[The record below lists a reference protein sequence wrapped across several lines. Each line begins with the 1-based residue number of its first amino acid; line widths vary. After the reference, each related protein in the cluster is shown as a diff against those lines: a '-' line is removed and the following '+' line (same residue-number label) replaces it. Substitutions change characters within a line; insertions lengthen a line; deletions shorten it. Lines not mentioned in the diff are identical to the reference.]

1 MSTEARLQALLQTT
15 PAWLKTGG
23 PLEDVVVSARVRL
36 ARNVADCAFPEQ
48 LADEDAEDILAATSS
63 VLRQCDIDGNIL
75 EVRSLSDSAKEFVLE
90 RNLASRELLNVER
103 PTMLFYGMRGA
114 HSVMINEEDHFRIQ
128 GISKGLN
135 LESALRRAQRVERVL
150 AEAHEFATSKDYGYL
165 TSCPTNTGSG
175 MRASIMLHLPALA
188 RAKAPLQRSLQAA
201 RAAGLAVRGV
211 HGEGS
216 RAIGHL
222 YQISNQRTLGS
233 SSSEQLLAVSNYGH
247 EVASYECSIRQQYS
261 DDTRARVALTVDLK
275 QALKQIKEA
284 PHMTTRQ
291 SLTFL
296 SLINLGINTGVCQE
310 IGFSMNPHRLLQLSF
325 AVQPG
330 HLQMAAAISMNADQ
344 RDAARADRMRLE
356 LGFSDGRSA

>member
-1 MSTEARLQALLQTT
+1 MSTESRLQALLQTM

-23 PLEDVVVSARVRL
+23 ALEDVVVSSRVRL
-36 ARNVADCAFPEQ
+36 ARNVAGRAFPEQ
-48 LADEDAEDILAATSS
+48 LELAAADNILAASAD
-63 VLRQCDIDGNIL
+63 VLRNCEIDGNVL
-75 EVRSLSDSAKEFVLE
+75 EVRSLSNSAAEFILE

-103 PTMLFYGMRGA
+103 PTMLFYGLRGA

-128 GISKGLN
+128 GISKGLE
-135 LESALRRAQRVERVL
+135 LETALRRAQRIERVL
-150 AEAHEFATSKDYGYL
+150 RKAHEFATHSDYGYL

-233 SSSEQLLAVSNYGH
+233 ASSEQLLAVSNFGH
-247 EVASYECSIRQQYS
+247 EVANYEQSVRQQYS
-261 DDTRARVALTVDLK
+261 DDTRARVALTVDVK
-275 QALKQIKEA
+275 QALKKIREVKQI
-284 PHMTTRQ
+284 TTGQ
-291 SLTFL
+291 ALACL
-296 SLINLGINTGVCQE
+296 SLLNLGVSTGVCSD
-310 IGFSMNPHRLLQLSF
+310 IGFSINPHRLLQLFF

-330 HLQMAAAISMNADQ
+330 HLQMAAGQTMTADQ
-344 RDAARADRMRLE
+344 RDAARAERMRIE

>member
-1 MSTEARLQALLQTT
+1 MSIETRLQALLQTT

-48 LADEDAEDILAATSS
+48 LDVAAAEEILAAASS
-63 VLRQCDIDGNIL
+63 ELRSCDIDGNVL
-75 EVRSLSDSAKEFVLE
+75 EVRSLTDSSKDFVLE

-103 PTMLFYGMRGA
+103 PTMLFYGLRGA
-114 HSVMINEEDHFRIQ
+114 HSVMVNEEDHYRIQ
-128 GISKGLN
+128 GISKGLD
-135 LESALRRAQRVERVL
+135 LDSALRRAQRVERIVSTV
-150 AEAHEFATSKDYGYL
+150 HEFATSEDYGYL

-188 RAKAPLQRSLQAA
+188 RAKIPLQRSLQAA

-233 SSSEQLLAVSNYGH
+233 SSSAQLLAVSNYGH
-247 EVASYECSIRQQYS
+247 EVASYERSVRQQYS

-275 QALKQIKEA
+275 QVLRQIKEA
-284 PHMTTRQ
+284 KQLTTRQ
-291 SLTFL
+291 ALACISLL
-296 SLINLGINTGVCQE
+296 NLGVNTGVCQE
-310 IGFSMNPHRLLQLSF
+310 IGFSINPHRLLQLSF

-330 HLQMAAAISMNADQ
+330 HLQMAAATSMNANQ
-344 RDAARADRMRLE
+344 RDTARADRMRLE
-356 LGFSDGRSA
+356 LGFCDGRGA

>member
-1 MSTEARLQALLQTT
+1 MSTETRLQALLQTT

-23 PLEDVVVSARVRL
+23 VLEDIVVSSRVRL
-36 ARNVADCAFPEQ
+36 ARNIAACPFPEQ
-48 LADEDAEDILAATSS
+48 LTTEQSDEILAATAD
-63 VLRQCDIDGNIL
+63 VLRGCDIDGNVL
-75 EVRSLSDSAKEFVLE
+75 EVRSLNSSAAEFVLE

-103 PTMLFYGMRGA
+103 PTMLFYGLRGA
-114 HSVMINEEDHFRIQ
+114 HSVMVNEEDHFRIQ

-135 LESALRRAQRVERVL
+135 LEVALQRAQRVESVL
-150 AEAHEFATSKDYGYL
+150 LKAHKFATSDDYGYL

-233 SSSEQLLAVSNYGH
+233 SSTAQLLAVSNFGH
-247 EVASYECSIRQQYS
+247 EVASYEGTVRQQYS
-261 DDTRARVALTVDLK
+261 DDTRARVALTVDIKQVLKKIK
-275 QALKQIKEA
+275 QATQL
-284 PHMTTRQ
+284 TTGQ
-291 SLTFL
+291 ALSYL
-296 SLINLGINTGVCQE
+296 SLLNLGINTEVCQE
-310 IGFSMNPHRLLQLSF
+310 IGFSINPHRLLQLSF
-325 AVQPG
+325 TVQPG
-330 HLQMAAAISMNADQ
+330 HLQMASGATMTADQ
-344 RDAARADRMRLE
+344 RDIARAERMRLE